1 MPAFALAGK
10 VRQGGWVLRKPAGR
24 SWLLLIPLVA
34 AFIAGL
40 VAVVPQPRTVSA
52 SPSECVGANFTW
64 APIGFGG
71 AAVTNNSTVTCDN
84 ATFQAFN
91 THGCASVQVC
101 DQHIAGQNGP
111 VTIKAGQTVKVYL
124 SVPDDVCFVQF
135 DVYIGSSPRSI
146 LTSGPGGQYG
156 LEELAKHHEDG
167 AGGEG
172 LNRPNPNC
180 RPPTPTPTVPPP
192 TPTIVLTPSPT
203 AIPTTVEPTP
213 TPTKTK
219 TPTATPTGTL
229 SPTTT
234 PSATPTGTQVPP
246 TASPTVAPTL
256 APTAPP
262 TEVQST
268 PTRTPT
274 AITPSKP
281 PAPPSSGTG
290 MLVSQTQAW
299 ALTFMVFG
307 AIIGA
312 YVLALGHKKA
322 SKS

>member
-10 VRQGGWVLRKPAGR
+10 VRQGGWVLKKPAGR
-24 SWLLLIPLVA
+24 PWFVLLFAVIIAATAGASPLATASAEPVNDSRVTPGCHGQDHFDSSLVA
-34 AFIAGL
+34 FATGI
-40 VAVVPQPRTVSA
+40 VVNKGMQDCTLHWLA
-52 SPSECVGANFTW
+52 YNTYDC
-64 APIGFGG
+64 APIS
-71 AAVTNNSTVTCDN
+71 AC
-84 ATFQAFN
+84 
-91 THGCASVQVC
+91 
-101 DQHIAGQNGP
+101 GQGQDLVGVAGP
-111 VTIKAGQTVKVYL
+111 VVLKPGTSLTISV
-124 SVPDDVCFVQF
+124 SVPSNVCKVQF
-135 DVYIGSSPRSI
+135 DPVIGWIGAP
-146 LTSGPGGQYG
+146 LQH
-156 LEELAKHHEDG
+156 L
-167 AGGEG
+167 AGGAEYG
-172 LNRPNPNC
+172 TNMLAGGKGFTATNPNC
-180 RPPTPTPTVPPP
+180 MKPTPTPTVPPP

-203 AIPTTVEPTP
+203 ATPTTVEPTP

-246 TASPTVAPTL
+246 TASPTVAPTE
-256 APTAPP
+256 APTQAP
-262 TEVQST
+262 TVVQPT
-268 PTRTPT
+268 PTQPVPAGT
-274 AITPSKP
+274 
-281 PAPPSSGTG
+281 PAPRPPSAGTG